1 MVDFALSII
10 AFIVAIGVLV
20 SVHEYGHFIVAR
32 KLGFKVLRFSVGF
45 GKPLWRW
52 QGGPPDHVEY
62 WLSSIPLGGYVK
74 LLDEREG
81 PVDEA
86 EQHRAFN
93 RRPIPHRIAVLA
105 AGPGFNFLF
114 AIFAYWVMFVSGVPA
129 LKPIV
134 GAVSEGSIAAV
145 AGLRADDEIRAVGGR
160 STVTWE
166 QAVVAIL
173 DEMLADGRIELDVSD
188 AAGNERYVE
197 LDVRDRVSELTEP
210 EALFSGL
217 GIRPGPTMPP
227 DIERVDPDSPAEQA
241 GLMAGDR
248 VLSVDGEPIE
258 SWQVWLETIRARPGE
273 TVELLVLRENRE
285 VELAMRIGGVAED
298 GARVGQVV
306 ARSPSSLPDDVVER
320 IPDDGSYGVVELA
333 MRIGEVEE
341 NGERVGRIGAWRPSQ
356 LPDDVL
362 ERIRSEERYGVA
374 EGLYRGAAKTWEMT
388 ALTLRMLAR
397 MVIGDVSLRNVSG
410 PISIAA
416 YAGDS
421 AEAGFTAF
429 LGFLSIVSISL
440 GIMNLLPIPLLDGG
454 QIVYQLAEWL
464 KGSPLSERAML
475 LGQQLG
481 IVFLIVLMSFVFY
494 NDISRM
500 FS

>member
-1 MVDFALSII
+1 MVDVALSVI

-45 GKPLWRW
+45 GRPLWRW
-52 QGGPPDHVEY
+52 QGGAPDHVEY
-62 WLSSIPLGGYVK
+62 WLSSVPLGGYVK

-86 EQHRAFN
+86 ERHRAFN

-114 AIFAYWVMFVSGVPA
+114 AIFAYWVMFVSGIPA
-129 LKPIV
+129 LKPVV
-134 GAVSEGSIAAV
+134 GAVSEGSVAAV
-145 AGLRADDEIRAVGGR
+145 AGLRADDEIRAVGGKP
-160 STVTWE
+160 TATWE
-166 QAVVAIL
+166 QAVIAIL
-173 DEMLADGRIELDVSD
+173 DELLADGRIELDVSD
-188 AAGNERYVE
+188 AAGTERFVE

-227 DIERVDPDSPAEQA
+227 DIERVDPDSPAERA
-241 GLMAGDR
+241 GLTAGDR

-258 SWQVWLETIRARPGE
+258 SWQAWLETIRARPGE
-273 TVELLVLRENRE
+273 TVSLLVLRENRE
-285 VELAMRIGGVAED
+285 VELAMRVDAGES
-298 GARVGQVV
+298 VGQVV

-320 IPDDGSYGVVELA
+320 IVDDERYGVVELS
-333 MRIGEVEE
+333 MLIGEVEE

-362 ERIRSEERYGVA
+362 ERVWSEERYGVV
-374 EGLYRGAAKTWEMT
+374 EGLYRGVAKTWEMT
-388 ALTLRMLAR
+388 ALTVRMLVR

-421 AEAGFTAF
+421 AEAGFTSF
-429 LGFLSIVSISL
+429 LAFLSIVSISL

-475 LGQQLG
+475 VGQQLG

>member
-1 MVDFALSII
+1 MVDLALSII

-45 GKPLWRW
+45 GRPLWRW
-52 QGGPPDHVEY
+52 QGGAPDHVEY
-62 WLSSIPLGGYVK
+62 WLSSVPLGGYVK

-86 EQHRAFN
+86 ERHRAFN

-114 AIFAYWVMFVSGVPA
+114 AIFAYWVMFVSGIPA
-129 LKPIV
+129 LKPVV
-134 GAVSEGSIAAV
+134 GAVSEGSVAAV
-145 AGLRADDEIRAVGGR
+145 AGLRADDEIRAVGGKP
-160 STVTWE
+160 TATWE
-166 QAVVAIL
+166 QAVIAIL
-173 DEMLADGRIELDVSD
+173 DELLADGRIELDVSD
-188 AAGNERYVE
+188 AAGTERFVE

-258 SWQVWLETIRARPGE
+258 SWQAWLETIRARPGE
-273 TVELLVLRENRE
+273 TVSLLVLRESRE
-285 VELAMRIGGVAED
+285 VELAMRVDAGES
-298 GARVGQVV
+298 VGLVV

-320 IPDDGSYGVVELA
+320 IPDDERYGVVELS
-333 MRIGEVEE
+333 MLIGEVEE

-362 ERIRSEERYGVA
+362 ERIRSEERYGVV

-388 ALTLRMLAR
+388 ALTVRMLVR
-397 MVIGDVSLRNVSG
+397 MVIGDVSLSNVSG

-429 LGFLSIVSISL
+429 LAFLSIVSISL

-475 LGQQLG
+475 VGQQLG

>member
-1 MVDFALSII
+1 MVDVALSII

-20 SVHEYGHFIVAR
+20 SVHEYGHFWVAR

-45 GKPLWRW
+45 GRPFARW
-52 QGGPPDHVEY
+52 TGGAPDHVEY
-62 WLSSIPLGGYVK
+62 WLSSVPLGGYVK

-86 EQHRAFN
+86 ERHRAFN

-114 AIFAYWVMFVSGVPA
+114 AIVAYWVMFVSGVPA

-134 GAVSEGSIAAV
+134 GAVSDGSIAAV
-145 AGLRADDEIRAVGGR
+145 AGVRADDEIMSVGGR
-160 STVTWE
+160 PTATWE

-173 DEMLADGRIELDVSD
+173 DELLADGRIELELSDVD
-188 AAGNERYVE
+188 GNSRFAE
-197 LDVRDRVSELTEP
+197 LDVRGLESELTEP
-210 EALFSGL
+210 DALFSGL
-217 GIRPGPTMPP
+217 GFRPGPTMPP
-227 DIERVDPDSPAEQA
+227 DIERVDPDSPAERA

-248 VLSVDGEPIE
+248 VLAVDAEPVDN
-258 SWQVWLETIRARPGE
+258 WQSWLETIRSRPGE
-273 TVELLVLRENRE
+273 TVSLLVLRENRE
-285 VELAMRIGGVAED
+285 VDLTMT
-298 GARVGQVV
+298 
-306 ARSPSSLPDDVVER
+306 
-320 IPDDGSYGVVELA
+320 
-333 MRIGEVEE
+333 IGEVEE
-341 NGERVGRIGAWRPSQ
+341 DGERVGRIGAWRPSQ
-356 LPDDVL
+356 LPPDVI
-362 ERIRSEERYGVA
+362 ERVRTEERYGVV
-374 EGLYRGAAKTWEMT
+374 EGLFQGAAKTWEMT
-388 ALTLRMLAR
+388 ALTVRMLVR
-397 MVIGDVSLRNVSG
+397 MVVGDVSLRNVSG

-421 AEAGFTAF
+421 AEAGLTAF
-429 LGFLSIVSISL
+429 LSFLSIVSISL

-454 QIVYQLAEWL
+454 QIVYQVAELL

-475 LGQQLG
+475 IGQQLG

-494 NDISRM
+494 NDITRM

>member
-45 GKPLWRW
+45 GRPLWRW
-52 QGGPPDHVEY
+52 QGGAPDHVEY
-62 WLSSIPLGGYVK
+62 WLSSVPLGGYVK

-86 EQHRAFN
+86 ERHRAFN

-114 AIFAYWVMFVSGVPA
+114 AIFAYWVMFVSGIPA
-129 LKPIV
+129 LKPVV
-134 GAVSEGSIAAV
+134 GAVSEGSVAAV
-145 AGLRADDEIRAVGGR
+145 AGLRADDEIRAVGGKP
-160 STVTWE
+160 TATWE
-166 QAVVAIL
+166 QAVIAIL
-173 DEMLADGRIELDVSD
+173 DELLADGRIELDVSD
-188 AAGNERYVE
+188 AAGTERFVE

-217 GIRPGPTMPP
+217 GFRPGPTMPP
-227 DIERVDPDSPAEQA
+227 DIERVDPDSPAERS

-248 VLSVDGEPIE
+248 VLGVDGEPVE
-258 SWQVWLETIRARPGE
+258 SWQAWLETIRARPGE
-273 TVELLVLRENRE
+273 TVALLVRRENRE
-285 VELAMRIGGVAED
+285 VELTM
-298 GARVGQVV
+298 
-306 ARSPSSLPDDVVER
+306 L
-320 IPDDGSYGVVELA
+320 
-333 MRIGEVEE
+333 IGEVEE

-362 ERIRSEERYGVA
+362 ERVRSEERYGVV

-421 AEAGFTAF
+421 AEAGFSAF
-429 LGFLSIVSISL
+429 LAFLSIVSISL

-475 LGQQLG
+475 VGQQLG

>member
-1 MVDFALSII
+1 MVDLALSII

-52 QGGPPDHVEY
+52 QGGPPDNVEY

-114 AIFAYWVMFVSGVPA
+114 AIVAYWVMFVSGIPA

-145 AGLRADDEIRAVGGR
+145 AGLRADDEITAVGGR
-160 STVTWE
+160 ATATWE

-173 DEMLADGRIELDVSD
+173 DELLADGRIELDVSD
-188 AAGNERYVE
+188 AAGNERFVE

-210 EALFSGL
+210 EALFTGL

-248 VLSVDGEPIE
+248 VLSVDGAPIDN
-258 SWQVWLETIRARPGE
+258 WQVWLETIRSRPGE
-273 TVELLVLRENRE
+273 TVALVVLRENRE
-285 VELAMRIGGVAED
+285 VDLTM
-298 GARVGQVV
+298 Q
-306 ARSPSSLPDDVVER
+306 
-320 IPDDGSYGVVELA
+320 
-333 MRIGEVEE
+333 IGEVEE
-341 NGERVGRIGAWRPSQ
+341 NGERVGRIGAWRPSS

-362 ERIRSEERYGVA
+362 ERIRSEERYGVV

-388 ALTLRMLAR
+388 ALTLRMLGR

-421 AEAGFTAF
+421 AEAGLTAF

-464 KGSPLSERAML
+464 KGSPLSERAMII
-475 LGQQLG
+475 GQQLG

>member
-1 MVDFALSII
+1 M
-10 AFIVAIGVLV
+10 
-20 SVHEYGHFIVAR
+20 
-32 KLGFKVLRFSVGF
+32 
-45 GKPLWRW
+45 
-52 QGGPPDHVEY
+52 
-62 WLSSIPLGGYVK
+62 
-74 LLDEREG
+74 
-81 PVDEA
+81 
-86 EQHRAFN
+86 
-93 RRPIPHRIAVLA
+93 
-105 AGPGFNFLF
+105 
-114 AIFAYWVMFVSGVPA
+114 
-129 LKPIV
+129 
-134 GAVSEGSIAAV
+134 
-145 AGLRADDEIRAVGGR
+145 
-160 STVTWE
+160 
-166 QAVVAIL
+166 
-173 DEMLADGRIELDVSD
+173 
-188 AAGNERYVE
+188 
-197 LDVRDRVSELTEP
+197 SELTEP
-210 EALFSGL
+210 EALFTGL

-227 DIERVDPDSPAEQA
+227 DIERVDPESPAEQA

-248 VLSVDGEPIE
+248 VLSVDGAPID
-258 SWQVWLETIRARPGE
+258 SWQVWLETIRSRPGE
-273 TVELLVLRENRE
+273 TVELLVLRESRE
-285 VELAMRIGGVAED
+285 VELAVRGGGVEGSGERGGD
-298 GARVGQVV
+298 VV
-306 ARSPSSLPDDVVER
+306 ARSPSSLPDDVLER
-320 IPDDGSYGVVELA
+320 IPDGGRDRVVELN

-341 NGERVGRIGAWRPSQ
+341 NGERVGRIGAWRPSS

-362 ERIRSEERYGVA
+362 ERIRSEERYGVV

-421 AEAGFTAF
+421 AEAGLTAF

-464 KGSPLSERAML
+464 KGSPLSERAMII
-475 LGQQLG
+475 GQQLG

>member
-1 MVDFALSII
+1 MVDVALSVI

-45 GKPLWRW
+45 GRPLWRW
-52 QGGPPDHVEY
+52 QGGAPDHVEY
-62 WLSSIPLGGYVK
+62 WLSSVPLGGYVK

-86 EQHRAFN
+86 ERHRAFN

-114 AIFAYWVMFVSGVPA
+114 AIFAYWVMFVSGIPA
-129 LKPIV
+129 LKPVV
-134 GAVSEGSIAAV
+134 GAVSEGSVAAV
-145 AGLRADDEIRAVGGR
+145 AGLRADDEIRAVGGKP
-160 STVTWE
+160 TATWE
-166 QAVVAIL
+166 QAVIAIL
-173 DEMLADGRIELDVSD
+173 DELLADGRIELDVSD
-188 AAGNERYVE
+188 AAGTERFVE

-227 DIERVDPDSPAEQA
+227 DIERVDPDSPAERA
-241 GLMAGDR
+241 GLTAGDR

-258 SWQVWLETIRARPGE
+258 SWQAWLETIRARPGE
-273 TVELLVLRENRE
+273 TVSLLVLRENRE
-285 VELAMRIGGVAED
+285 VELAMRVDAGES
-298 GARVGQVV
+298 VGQVV
-306 ARSPSSLPDDVVER
+306 ARSPSSLPDDIVER
-320 IPDDGSYGVVELA
+320 IVDDERYGVVELS
-333 MRIGEVEE
+333 MLIGEVEE

-362 ERIRSEERYGVA
+362 ERVWSEERYGVV

-388 ALTLRMLAR
+388 ALTVRMLVR

-421 AEAGFTAF
+421 AEAGFTSF
-429 LGFLSIVSISL
+429 LAFLSIVSISL

-464 KGSPLSERAML
+464 KGSPLSERAMIV
-475 LGQQLG
+475 GQQLG

>member
-1 MVDFALSII
+1 MLDLALSII

-45 GKPLWRW
+45 GRPLWRW
-52 QGGPPDHVEY
+52 QGGAPDHVEY
-62 WLSSIPLGGYVK
+62 WLSSVPLGGYVK

-86 EQHRAFN
+86 ERHRAFN

-114 AIFAYWVMFVSGVPA
+114 AIFAYWVMFVSGIPA

-145 AGLRADDEIRAVGGR
+145 AGVRADDEITAVGGKP
-160 STVTWE
+160 TATWE
-166 QAVVAIL
+166 QAVIGIL
-173 DEMLADGRIELDVSD
+173 DELLADGRIELDVSD
-188 AAGNERYVE
+188 AAGNERFVE

-248 VLSVDGEPIE
+248 VLSVDAEPIE

-273 TVELLVLRENRE
+273 TVALLVLRESRE
-285 VELAMRIGGVAED
+285 
-298 GARVGQVV
+298 
-306 ARSPSSLPDDVVER
+306 
-320 IPDDGSYGVVELA
+320 VELA

-341 NGERVGRIGAWRPSQ
+341 NGERVGRIGAWRPAQ

-362 ERIRSEERYGVA
+362 ERIRSEERYGVV

-454 QIVYQLAEWL
+454 QIVYQIAELL

-475 LGQQLG
+475 VGQQLG

>member
-1 MVDFALSII
+1 MVDVALSVI

-45 GKPLWRW
+45 GRPLWRW
-52 QGGPPDHVEY
+52 QGGAPDHVEY
-62 WLSSIPLGGYVK
+62 WLSSVPLGGYVK

-86 EQHRAFN
+86 ERHRAFN

-114 AIFAYWVMFVSGVPA
+114 AIFAYWVMFVSGIPA
-129 LKPIV
+129 LKPVV
-134 GAVSEGSIAAV
+134 GAVSEGSVAAV
-145 AGLRADDEIRAVGGR
+145 AGLRADDEIRAVGGKP
-160 STVTWE
+160 TATWE
-166 QAVVAIL
+166 QAVIAIL
-173 DEMLADGRIELDVSD
+173 DELLADGRIELDVSD
-188 AAGNERYVE
+188 AAGTERFVE

-227 DIERVDPDSPAEQA
+227 DIERVDPDSPAERA
-241 GLMAGDR
+241 GLTAGDR

-258 SWQVWLETIRARPGE
+258 SWQAWLETIRARPGE
-273 TVELLVLRENRE
+273 TVSLLVLRENRE
-285 VELAMRIGGVAED
+285 VELAMRVDAGES
-298 GARVGQVV
+298 VGQVV

-320 IPDDGSYGVVELA
+320 IVDDERYGVVELS
-333 MRIGEVEE
+333 MLIGEVEE

-362 ERIRSEERYGVA
+362 ERVWSEERYGVV

-388 ALTLRMLAR
+388 ALTVRMLVR

-421 AEAGFTAF
+421 AEAGFTSF
-429 LGFLSIVSISL
+429 LAFLSIVSISL

-464 KGSPLSERAML
+464 KGSPLSERAMIV
-475 LGQQLG
+475 GQQLG

>member
-1 MVDFALSII
+1 MVDVALSVI

-45 GKPLWRW
+45 GRPLWRW
-52 QGGPPDHVEY
+52 QGGAPDHVEY
-62 WLSSIPLGGYVK
+62 WLSSVPLGGYVK

-81 PVDEA
+81 PVDET
-86 EQHRAFN
+86 ERHRAFN

-114 AIFAYWVMFVSGVPA
+114 AIFAYWVMFVSGIPA
-129 LKPIV
+129 LKPVV
-134 GAVSEGSIAAV
+134 GAVSEGSVAAV
-145 AGLRADDEIRAVGGR
+145 AGLRADDEIRAVGGKP
-160 STVTWE
+160 TATWE
-166 QAVVAIL
+166 QAVIAIL
-173 DEMLADGRIELDVSD
+173 DELLADGRIELDVSD
-188 AAGNERYVE
+188 AAGTERFVE

-227 DIERVDPDSPAEQA
+227 DIERVDPDSPAERA

-273 TVELLVLRENRE
+273 TVSLLVLRENRE
-285 VELAMRIGGVAED
+285 VELAMRVDAGES
-298 GARVGQVV
+298 VGQVV

-320 IPDDGSYGVVELA
+320 IVDDERYGVVELS
-333 MRIGEVEE
+333 MLIGEVEE

-362 ERIRSEERYGVA
+362 ERVWSEERYGVV

-388 ALTLRMLAR
+388 ALTVRMLVR

-421 AEAGFTAF
+421 AEAGFTSF
-429 LGFLSIVSISL
+429 LAFLSIVSISL

-475 LGQQLG
+475 VGQQLG

>member
-1 MVDFALSII
+1 MVDLALSII

-45 GKPLWRW
+45 GRPLWRW
-52 QGGPPDHVEY
+52 QGGAPDHVEY
-62 WLSSIPLGGYVK
+62 WLSSVPLGGYVK

-86 EQHRAFN
+86 ERHRAFN

-114 AIFAYWVMFVSGVPA
+114 AIFAYWVMFVSGIPA
-129 LKPIV
+129 LKPVV
-134 GAVSEGSIAAV
+134 GAVSEGSVAAV
-145 AGLRADDEIRAVGGR
+145 AGLRADDEIRAVGGKP
-160 STVTWE
+160 TATWE
-166 QAVVAIL
+166 QAVIAIL
-173 DEMLADGRIELDVSD
+173 DELLADGRIELDVSD
-188 AAGNERYVE
+188 AAGTERFVE

-258 SWQVWLETIRARPGE
+258 SWQIWLETIRARPGE
-273 TVELLVLRENRE
+273 TVSLLVLRENRE
-285 VELAMRIGGVAED
+285 VELAMRVDAGES
-298 GARVGQVV
+298 VGLVV
-306 ARSPSSLPDDVVER
+306 ARSRSSLPDDVVER
-320 IPDDGSYGVVELA
+320 IPDDERYGVVELS
-333 MRIGEVEE
+333 MLIGEVEE

-362 ERIRSEERYGVA
+362 ERIRSEERYGVV

-388 ALTLRMLAR
+388 ALTVRMLVR

-429 LGFLSIVSISL
+429 LAFLSIVSISL

-475 LGQQLG
+475 VGQQLG

>member
-1 MVDFALSII
+1 MVDVALSII

-20 SVHEYGHFIVAR
+20 SVHEYGHFWVAR

-45 GKPLWRW
+45 GRPFARW
-52 QGGPPDHVEY
+52 TGGAPDHVEY
-62 WLSSIPLGGYVK
+62 WLSSVPLGGYVK

-86 EQHRAFN
+86 ERHRAFN

-114 AIFAYWVMFVSGVPA
+114 AIVAYWVMFVSGVPA

-134 GAVSEGSIAAV
+134 GAVSDGSIAAV
-145 AGLRADDEIRAVGGR
+145 AGVRADDEIMSVGGR
-160 STVTWE
+160 PTATWE

-173 DEMLADGRIELDVSD
+173 DELLADGRIELELSDVD
-188 AAGNERYVE
+188 GNARFAE
-197 LDVRDRVSELTEP
+197 LDVRGLESELTEP
-210 EALFSGL
+210 DALFSGL
-217 GIRPGPTMPP
+217 GFRPGPTMPP
-227 DIERVDPDSPAEQA
+227 DIERVDPDSPAERA

-248 VLSVDGEPIE
+248 VLAVDAEPVDN
-258 SWQVWLETIRARPGE
+258 WQSWLETIRSRPGE
-273 TVELLVLRENRE
+273 TVSLLVLRENRE
-285 VELAMRIGGVAED
+285 ADLELRVGAAENGGERIGTAVT
-298 GARVGQVV
+298 
-306 ARSPSSLPDDVVER
+306 RSLQSLPNDIAER
-320 IPDDGSYGVVELA
+320 VPDEERFGVVELT

-341 NGERVGRIGAWRPSQ
+341 GGERVGRIGAWRPTQ
-356 LPDDVL
+356 LPPEVI
-362 ERIRSEERYGVA
+362 ERVRTEERYGVV
-374 EGLYRGAAKTWEMT
+374 EGLFQGAAKTWEMT
-388 ALTLRMLAR
+388 ALTVRMLVR
-397 MVIGDVSLRNVSG
+397 MVVGDVSLRNVSG

-421 AEAGFTAF
+421 AEAGLTAF
-429 LGFLSIVSISL
+429 LSFLSIVSISL

-454 QIVYQLAEWL
+454 QIVYQVAELL

-475 LGQQLG
+475 IGQQLG

-494 NDISRM
+494 NDITRM

>member
-1 MVDFALSII
+1 M
-10 AFIVAIGVLV
+10 
-20 SVHEYGHFIVAR
+20 
-32 KLGFKVLRFSVGF
+32 
-45 GKPLWRW
+45 
-52 QGGPPDHVEY
+52 
-62 WLSSIPLGGYVK
+62 
-74 LLDEREG
+74 
-81 PVDEA
+81 
-86 EQHRAFN
+86 
-93 RRPIPHRIAVLA
+93 
-105 AGPGFNFLF
+105 
-114 AIFAYWVMFVSGVPA
+114 
-129 LKPIV
+129 
-134 GAVSEGSIAAV
+134 
-145 AGLRADDEIRAVGGR
+145 
-160 STVTWE
+160 
-166 QAVVAIL
+166 
-173 DEMLADGRIELDVSD
+173 
-188 AAGNERYVE
+188 
-197 LDVRDRVSELTEP
+197 RDRVSELTEP

-248 VLSVDGEPIE
+248 VLSVDGEPID

-285 VELAMRIGGVAED
+285 VELAMRIG
-298 GARVGQVV
+298 
-306 ARSPSSLPDDVVER
+306 
-320 IPDDGSYGVVELA
+320 
-333 MRIGEVEE
+333 EVEE
-341 NGERVGRIGAWRPSQ
+341 NGELVGRIGAWRPSQ
-356 LPDDVL
+356 LPADIL
-362 ERIRSEERYGVA
+362 ERVRSEERYGVV

-429 LGFLSIVSISL
+429 LSFLAIVSISL

-464 KGSPLSERAML
+464 KGSPLSERAMII
-475 LGQQLG
+475 GQQLG

>member
-1 MVDFALSII
+1 MVDVALSII

-20 SVHEYGHFIVAR
+20 SVHEYGHFWVAR

-45 GKPLWRW
+45 GRPFARW
-52 QGGPPDHVEY
+52 TGGAPDHVEY
-62 WLSSIPLGGYVK
+62 WLSSVPLGGYVK

-86 EQHRAFN
+86 ERHRAFN

-114 AIFAYWVMFVSGVPA
+114 AIVAYWVMFVSGVPA

-134 GAVSEGSIAAV
+134 GAVSDGSIAAV
-145 AGLRADDEIRAVGGR
+145 AGVRADDEIMSVGGR
-160 STVTWE
+160 QTATWE

-173 DEMLADGRIELDVSD
+173 DELLADGRIELELSDVD
-188 AAGNERYVE
+188 GNSRFAE
-197 LDVRDRVSELTEP
+197 LDVRGLESELTEP
-210 EALFSGL
+210 DALFSGL
-217 GIRPGPTMPP
+217 GFRPGPTMPP
-227 DIERVDPDSPAEQA
+227 DIERVDPDSPAERA

-248 VLSVDGEPIE
+248 VLAVDAEPVDN
-258 SWQVWLETIRARPGE
+258 WQSWLETIRSRPGE
-273 TVELLVLRENRE
+273 TVSLLVLRENRE
-285 VELAMRIGGVAED
+285 VDLTMT
-298 GARVGQVV
+298 
-306 ARSPSSLPDDVVER
+306 
-320 IPDDGSYGVVELA
+320 
-333 MRIGEVEE
+333 IGEVEE
-341 NGERVGRIGAWRPSQ
+341 DGERVGRIGAWRPSQ
-356 LPDDVL
+356 LPPDVI
-362 ERIRSEERYGVA
+362 ERVRTEERYGVV
-374 EGLYRGAAKTWEMT
+374 EGLFQGAAKTWEMT
-388 ALTLRMLAR
+388 ALTVRMLVR
-397 MVIGDVSLRNVSG
+397 MVVGDVSLRNVSG

-421 AEAGFTAF
+421 AEAGLTAF
-429 LGFLSIVSISL
+429 LSFLSIVSISL

-454 QIVYQLAEWL
+454 QIVYQVAELL

-475 LGQQLG
+475 IGQQLG

-494 NDISRM
+494 NDITRM

>member
-1 MVDFALSII
+1 MVDLALSII

-45 GKPLWRW
+45 GRPLWRW
-52 QGGPPDHVEY
+52 QGGAPDHVEY
-62 WLSSIPLGGYVK
+62 WLSSVPLGGYVK

-86 EQHRAFN
+86 ERHRAFN

-114 AIFAYWVMFVSGVPA
+114 AIFAYWVMFVSGIPA
-129 LKPIV
+129 LKPVV
-134 GAVSEGSIAAV
+134 GAVSEGSVAAV
-145 AGLRADDEIRAVGGR
+145 AGLRADDEIRAVGGKP
-160 STVTWE
+160 TATWE
-166 QAVVAIL
+166 QAVIAIL
-173 DEMLADGRIELDVSD
+173 DELLADGRIELDVSD
-188 AAGNERYVE
+188 AAGTERFVE

-227 DIERVDPDSPAEQA
+227 DIERVDPDSPAERA
-241 GLMAGDR
+241 GLTAGDR

-258 SWQVWLETIRARPGE
+258 SWQAWLETIRARPGE
-273 TVELLVLRENRE
+273 TVSLLVLRENRE
-285 VELAMRIGGVAED
+285 VELALRVDAGES
-298 GARVGQVV
+298 VGQVV

-320 IPDDGSYGVVELA
+320 IADDERYGVVELT
-333 MRIGEVEE
+333 MLIGEVEE

-362 ERIRSEERYGVA
+362 ERIRSEERYGVV

-388 ALTLRMLAR
+388 ALTVRMLGR

-429 LGFLSIVSISL
+429 LAFLSIVSISL

-475 LGQQLG
+475 VGQQLG

>member
-1 MVDFALSII
+1 MVDVALSII

-20 SVHEYGHFIVAR
+20 SVHEYGHFWVAR

-45 GKPLWRW
+45 GRPFARW
-52 QGGPPDHVEY
+52 TGGAPDHVEY
-62 WLSSIPLGGYVK
+62 WLSSVPLGGYVK

-86 EQHRAFN
+86 ERHRAFN

-114 AIFAYWVMFVSGVPA
+114 AIVAYWVMFVSGVPA

-134 GAVSEGSIAAV
+134 GAVSDGSIAAV
-145 AGLRADDEIRAVGGR
+145 AGVRADDEIMSVGGR
-160 STVTWE
+160 PTATWE

-173 DEMLADGRIELDVSD
+173 DELLADGRIELELSDVD
-188 AAGNERYVE
+188 GNSRFAE
-197 LDVRDRVSELTEP
+197 LDVRGLESELTEP
-210 EALFSGL
+210 DALFSGL
-217 GIRPGPTMPP
+217 GFRPGPTMPP
-227 DIERVDPDSPAEQA
+227 DIERVDPDSPAERA

-248 VLSVDGEPIE
+248 VLAVDSEPVDN
-258 SWQVWLETIRARPGE
+258 WQSWLETIRSRPGE
-273 TVELLVLRENRE
+273 TVSLLVLREGRE
-285 VELAMRIGGVAED
+285 VDLT
-298 GARVGQVV
+298 
-306 ARSPSSLPDDVVER
+306 
-320 IPDDGSYGVVELA
+320 

-341 NGERVGRIGAWRPSQ
+341 GGERVGRIGAWRPTQ
-356 LPDDVL
+356 LPPEVI
-362 ERIRSEERYGVA
+362 ERVRTEERYGVV
-374 EGLYRGAAKTWEMT
+374 EGLFQGAAKTWEMT
-388 ALTLRMLAR
+388 ALTVRMLVR
-397 MVIGDVSLRNVSG
+397 MVVGDVSLRNVSG

-421 AEAGFTAF
+421 AEAGLTAF
-429 LGFLSIVSISL
+429 LSFLSIVSISL

-454 QIVYQLAEWL
+454 QIVYQVAELL

-475 LGQQLG
+475 IGQQLG

-494 NDISRM
+494 NDITRM

>member
-1 MVDFALSII
+1 MVDLALSII

-32 KLGFKVLRFSVGF
+32 KLGFKILRFSVGF

-145 AGLRADDEIRAVGGR
+145 AGMRADDEIRAVGGR
-160 STVTWE
+160 STATWE

-173 DEMLADGRIELDVSD
+173 DEMLADGRIELDISD

-241 GLMAGDR
+241 GLAAGDR

-273 TVELLVLRENRE
+273 TVGLLVLRENRE
-285 VELAMRIGGVAED
+285 
-298 GARVGQVV
+298 
-306 ARSPSSLPDDVVER
+306 
-320 IPDDGSYGVVELA
+320 VELA

-421 AEAGFTAF
+421 AEAGFSAF
-429 LGFLSIVSISL
+429 LSFLAIVSISL

-475 LGQQLG
+475 VGQQLG

>member
-1 MVDFALSII
+1 MVDLALSII

-45 GKPLWRW
+45 GRPLWRW
-52 QGGPPDHVEY
+52 QGGAPDHVEY
-62 WLSSIPLGGYVK
+62 WLSSVPLGGYVK

-86 EQHRAFN
+86 ERHRAFN

-114 AIFAYWVMFVSGVPA
+114 AIFAYWVMFVSGIPA
-129 LKPIV
+129 LKPVV
-134 GAVSEGSIAAV
+134 GAVSEGSVAAV
-145 AGLRADDEIRAVGGR
+145 AGLRADDEIRAVGGKP
-160 STVTWE
+160 TATWE
-166 QAVVAIL
+166 QAVIAIL
-173 DEMLADGRIELDVSD
+173 DELLADGRIELDVSD
-188 AAGNERYVE
+188 AAGTERFVE

-217 GIRPGPTMPP
+217 GIRPGPTMPA
-227 DIERVDPDSPAEQA
+227 DIERVDPDSPAERA

-258 SWQVWLETIRARPGE
+258 TWQAWLETIRARPGE
-273 TVELLVLRENRE
+273 TVSLLVLRENRE
-285 VELAMRIGGVAED
+285 VELALRVDAGES
-298 GARVGQVV
+298 VGQVV

-320 IPDDGSYGVVELA
+320 IVDDERYGVVELT
-333 MRIGEVEE
+333 MLIGEVEE
-341 NGERVGRIGAWRPSQ
+341 NGERFGRIGAWRPSQ

-362 ERIRSEERYGVA
+362 ERVWSEERYGVV

-388 ALTLRMLAR
+388 ALTVRMLVR

-421 AEAGFTAF
+421 AEAGFTSF
-429 LGFLSIVSISL
+429 LAFLSIVSISL

-464 KGSPLSERAML
+464 KGSPLSERAMIV
-475 LGQQLG
+475 GQQLG